1 MSKRWKISFRQACPA
16 EALAS
21 CSLYWFQNSDTG
33 LCGLFFSL
41 YRCKVIPQKYWPVG
55 YVHVCQEKM
64 LVQNELL
71 AVDEK
76 L

>member
-1 MSKRWKISFRQACPA
+1 MSKRWKISFWQA
-16 EALAS
+16 EALAC
-21 CSLYWFQNSDTG
+21 CSLYWLQNPDTDFYD
-33 LCGLFFSL
+33 LFISL

-64 LVQNELL
+64 LAQNEIL
-71 AVDEK
+71 AIDEQ